1 LGAVTYPQS
10 FVQDL
15 VNNYCSAVQVNNTLD
30 ENKPVIERFRHIWTP
45 DLRILDGNGFEL
57 YHWNGYLPPAES
69 AAQLLVALGLAYLR
83 LRRFEAAEACYADA
97 LHRFPTA
104 LAAPEAAYFA
114 AVTAYRKSGGANALL
129 HGWHDL
135 EKVYPESVW
144 TVKQNYD

>member
-1 LGAVTYPQS
+1 MGAVTYPQS
-10 FVQDL
+10 FVQDI
-15 VNNYCSAVQVNNTLD
+15 VNNYCSAVQVNNSLD
-30 ENKPVIERFRHIWTP
+30 ENKPVVERFRHIWTP

-57 YHWNGYLPPAES
+57 YHWNGYLPPAEF

-114 AVTAYRKSGGANALL
+114 AVTAYRKSGEGNALL

-135 EKVYPESVW
+135 EKVYPGSAW
-144 TVKQNYD
+144 TVKQNFD